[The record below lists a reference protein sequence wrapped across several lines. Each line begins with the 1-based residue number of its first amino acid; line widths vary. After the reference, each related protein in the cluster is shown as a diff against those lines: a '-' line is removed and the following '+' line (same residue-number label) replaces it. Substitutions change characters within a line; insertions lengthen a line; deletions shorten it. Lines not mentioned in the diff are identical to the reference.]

1 MAGLL
6 HPDHIFMKVKNTII
20 LFIVTIISLA
30 ALAANF
36 PLENVVPGL
45 KGVGKTVFSGTK
57 VEDFPVEVLGVL
69 PGSGVVGDLILI
81 KVGGKALEL
90 GGIAEG
96 MSGSPVYIDGQL
108 LGAISYGFNDYDH
121 ALGLVTPIGEMEKL
135 LALQTKKDELI
146 IEDERLRSLA
156 TPIYVTGLGE
166 RSRTYL
172 EKQLGYSL
180 AQNNLGQVKA
190 EEIKLEP
197 GSALTAA
204 LVTGDITV
212 GSFGTLTT
220 IYEDGKFLAFGH
232 PLFNR
237 GKTTYLAGSSIIHTI
252 IKGQPN
258 TYKLASYSSKVGLI
272 SEDRGAGVLGT
283 TKETPV
289 MIPVEITINE
299 KDLDRAIITKAEIIP
314 DNMLFAKLATSAVLE
329 GFDRGLDRLGAGTA
343 KVKFSIKGKGLP
355 YTLERSNFFY
365 SYVDI
370 SALSVSE
377 LAEALDLLL
386 YNDYYDVELSEVS
399 VHADI
404 TENRKTAVITNATA
418 TSTIAKPGDDIFI
431 LIQIRPFRGEQETI
445 SVNLPIPKDVTPG
458 KVKVTIR
465 PGTSISS
472 IDESSVNVSDKLE
485 LQTDERK
492 GTPLSQEAKDWEK
505 LLKDFVSREK
515 NNEIVIEFYPPVDE
529 ESYLESDVEL
539 PPPVQVKVDTEYVM
553 EGEANVDLEIML

>member
-1 MAGLL
+1 
-6 HPDHIFMKVKNTII
+6 MKVKNII
-20 LFIVTIISLA
+20 LLLIVTLISLA
-30 ALAANF
+30 ALAANY

-57 VEDFPVEVLGVL
+57 VEEFPIEVLGIL
-69 PGSGVVGDLILI
+69 PGSGVVGDLVLI

-96 MSGSPVYIDGQL
+96 MSGSPVYIDGKL

-135 LALQTKKDELI
+135 LALQPKKDELI
-146 IEDERLRSLA
+146 FEDERLRNLA

-180 AQNNLGQVKA
+180 AQNNLGQVKT

-212 GSFGTLTT
+212 GSFGTLTN

-237 GKTTYLAGSSIIHTI
+237 GKTTYLAGSSIVHTI

-272 SEDRGAGVLGT
+272 SQDRGAGVLGT
-283 TKETPV
+283 TEETPV

-299 KDLDRAIITKAEIIP
+299 KDLNRVITTKAEIIP
-314 DNMLFAKLATSAVLE
+314 DNMLFATSAVLE

-386 YNDYYDVELSEVS
+386 YNDYYDVELSEVT

-404 TENRKTAVITNATA
+404 TENRKTAVITNTTA
-418 TSTIAKPGDDIFI
+418 TSVIAKPGDDIFV
-431 LIQIRPFRGEQETI
+431 LVQIRPFRGEPETI
-445 SVNLPIPKDVTPG
+445 SVNLPIPKDITPG
-458 KVKVTIR
+458 KVKVTVR

-472 IDESSVNVSDKLE
+472 IDDSSVNVSDKLE
-485 LQTDERK
+485 LQTEERK

-515 NNEIVIEFYPPVDE
+515 NNQIVIEFYPPVDE
-529 ESYLESDVEL
+529 EGYLESDVEL
-539 PPPVQVKVDTEYVM
+539 PPPVQVKVETDYVI
-553 EGEANVDLEIML
+553 EGEANVDLEIMP